1 MFARSP
7 LPTKMHS
14 LLFVAERKHYSS
26 VWKRNRRLSRP
37 LIDESTSKGSRRSTR
52 SGTHPVGSSIPFFL
66 PISPNSFLLSLS
78 RVILGD
84 DGLPKAQSHPDSRS
98 DLELGVIHTGIW
110 QKKGMQEPDLTSETR
125 AGSAEAREA
134 TTFVFL
140 RVIREIA
147 NLFFRSCVRS

>member
-1 MFARSP
+1 MFTRSP
-7 LPTKMHS
+7 LPTKTHS
-14 LLFVAERKHYSS
+14 LLFVAERKHYWS
-26 VWKRNRRLSRP
+26 VWKSTRRLSRP
-37 LIDESTSKGSRRSTR
+37 LFDESASKGSRRSTR
-52 SGTHPVGSSIPFFL
+52 SGTHPVASSVPFL
-66 PISPNSFLLSLS
+66 PISPSSFLLSLS

-84 DGLPKAQSHPDSRS
+84 NGLPKAQSHPDSRS
-98 DLELGVIHTGIW
+98 DLELGAFHTGIW